1 MFPST
6 ALTKLLG
13 IDWPLIQAPMAGAA
27 TPAMISAVCDA
38 GALGSLPA
46 AYMSPAAMRGLASEV
61 RARTTRPFN
70 LNLFVAPRPAPDP
83 AQIARA
89 LEWLRPMRE
98 ALGMPAATVPE
109 KFGEDFDQ
117 QFEALLDIR
126 PAVASFTFGLLDARH
141 VAALKQRD
149 IAIVGTATT
158 VDEARAWEA
167 TGAHAIAAQGAEA
180 GAHRG
185 TFLTSFEAGMVG
197 TMALV
202 PQVVDAVNI
211 PVIAAGGIM
220 DGRGIAAALMLG
232 ASGVQL
238 GTAFLTCPES
248 GISDAWKQAL
258 HKARDDQTLVSRVYS
273 GRHARGIVNEFMQKL
288 TPRQDDI
295 PPFPIQNALT
305 SPIRQ
310 TAGKA
315 NRPEFQSLFAGQA
328 ASMSRGL
335 PAAELV
341 ATLMRETSAAL
352 RQAANISQ
360 P

>member
-1 MFPST
+1 MFPRT
-6 ALTKLLG
+6 ELVKLLG
-13 IDWPLIQAPMAGAA
+13 IEWPLVQAPMAGAA
-27 TPAMISAVCDA
+27 TPAMISAVCNA

-46 AYMSPAAMRGLASEV
+46 AYMSPDTMRAQVSEV

-70 LNLFVAPRPAPDP
+70 LNLFVTPRPTPDP

-89 LEWLRPMRE
+89 LDRLRPMRE
-98 ALGMPAATVPE
+98 ALGMPPATVPE
-109 KFGEDFDQ
+109 KFGEDFDE
-117 QFEALLDIR
+117 QFDALLDIR
-126 PAVASFTFGLLDARH
+126 PAVASFTFGLLNAGR
-141 VAALKQRD
+141 VAALKERD
-149 IAIVGTATT
+149 IAIIGTATT
-158 VDEARAWEA
+158 VAEARAWEA
-167 TGAHAIAAQGAEA
+167 AGADAIVAQGSEA

-185 TFLTSFEAGMVG
+185 TFLASFEAGMVG

-202 PQVVDAVNI
+202 PQVGDAVSI

-248 GISDAWKQAL
+248 GISDAWKRAL
-258 HKARDDQTLVSRVYS
+258 HEARDDQTLVSHVYS
-273 GRHARGIVNEFMQKL
+273 GRHARGIVNEFMQSL
-288 TPRQDDI
+288 TPTQTDI

-305 SPIRQ
+305 SAIRQ
-310 TAGKA
+310 AAGKA

-341 ATLMRETSAAL
+341 TTLIRETYAAL
-352 RQAANISQ
+352 RQGADISM

>member
-1 MFPST
+1 
-6 ALTKLLG
+6 
-13 IDWPLIQAPMAGAA
+13 
-27 TPAMISAVCDA
+27 
-38 GALGSLPA
+38 
-46 AYMSPAAMRGLASEV
+46 MSPDTIREQASEV

-70 LNLFVAPRPAPDP
+70 LNLFIAPHPTPDP

-109 KFGEDFDQ
+109 KFGEDFDE
-117 QFEALLDIR
+117 QFEALREIC
-126 PAVASFTFGLLDARH
+126 PAVASFTFGVLDAGRMQ
-141 VAALKQRD
+141 ALKQRD
-149 IAIVGTATT
+149 IVIVGTATT
-158 VDEARAWEA
+158 VDEAKAWEA
-167 TGAHAIAAQGAEA
+167 AGADAIAAQGSEA

-185 TFLTSFEAGMVG
+185 TFLGSFEAGMVG

-202 PQVVDAVNI
+202 PQIVDAVNI

-248 GISDAWKQAL
+248 GISDVWKQAL
-258 HKARDDQTLVSRVYS
+258 YQARDDQTLVSRVYS
-273 GRHARGIVNEFMQKL
+273 GRHARGIVNEFMQSL
-288 TPRQDDI
+288 TPMQADI

-305 SPIRQ
+305 SAIRQ
-310 TAGKA
+310 AAGKA

-328 ASMSRGL
+328 ASMSRGS

-341 ATLMRETSAAL
+341 AILMQETYAAL
-352 RQAANISQ
+352 RQAADVSIR
-360 P
+360 